1 MSEYDEGWRQC
12 ALFMCE
18 ILQDKV
24 TKWRDWNGVLANTIA
39 DDYEKTIQYI
49 KEKQVE
55 NHK

>member
-1 MSEYDEGWRQC
+1 
-12 ALFMCE
+12 MCE